1 MILRQGKRVDVPV
14 DWGGN
19 AVLVT
24 SLQAVKHTKNLSSV
38 TASAS
43 RIAENETNS
52 LLRVND
58 EDRANGESNALA
70 VNIGSVLVVDPNR
83 IRSDESQMARFAKT
97 LVTHMS
103 YASATLR
110 SLSPMMGNLRLL
122 PEISL
127 MSLIQ
132 PSCESTVFAE
142 RPMSLAPRRVNS
154 GSSFAKA
161 PSSVVHTGV

>member
-1 MILRQGKRVDVPV
+1 M
-14 DWGGN
+14 
-19 AVLVT
+19 LVT
-24 SLQAVKHTKNLSSV
+24 SLQTVEDTEDFGSV
-38 TASAS
+38 AASAG
-43 RIAENETNS
+43 RVAEDKTNG
-52 LLRVND
+52 LLGVDD
-58 EDRANGESNALA
+58 EDGADGEGNALA
-70 VNIGSVLVVDPNR
+70 VHVGSVLVVDPRDSVSWVANGA
-83 IRSDESQMARFAKT
+83 ICQDLS
-97 LVTHMS
+97 THMS

>member
-1 MILRQGKRVDVPV
+1 M
-14 DWGGN
+14 
-19 AVLVT
+19 LVT
-24 SLQAVKHTKNLSSV
+24 SLQTVEDTEDLGGVA
-38 TASAS
+38 ASAGGV
-43 RIAENETNS
+43 AQDETNS
-52 LLRVND
+52 LLGVDD
-58 EDRANGESNALA
+58 EDGANGESNAFA
-70 VNIGSVLVVDPNR
+70 VNVCSVLVVDPRNWVR
-83 IRSDESQMARFAKT
+83 CVANGAIRQDFSA
-97 LVTHMS
+97 HMS

-132 PSCESTVFAE
+132 PACESIVFAE